1 MHEMSLSVGRERGE
15 MAQRE
20 LLFFDRQGKRE
31 SERMTEK
38 DREGET
44 KTGGERERKSEKDRK
59 GEDGEKAEGGG
70 WAGGG
75 RGRERGGL

>member
-1 MHEMSLSVGRERGE
+1 MHEMSLSGGRERGE

-20 LLFFDRQGKRE
+20 LLFFARQGKRE

-44 KTGGERERKSEKDRK
+44 KTGGESERKSEKDST
-59 GEDGEKAEGGG
+59 GAYGEKAEGGG

-75 RGRERGGL
+75 RGRERGGC